1 MIFLWIHPQISHQ
14 PQLKITKSILFLL
27 DIKKQI
33 FNLPEI
39 QHVINFLIENFHEL
53 TIDDIF
59 NEIISIT

>member
-1 MIFLWIHPQISHQ
+1 MAIVISEATHFGNINT
-14 PQLKITKSILFLL
+14 LKKIIR
-27 DIKKQI
+27 DIKRQI

-59 NEIISIT
+59 NEIIE